1 MLPVI
6 DFELRDEF
14 IQLDALLKA
23 TGVTTSGGTAKA
35 MVAAGRVQVDGK
47 LELRKRCKIRL
58 GQVVS
63 SGNTS
68 IRIIAPV
75 IAPAPR

>member
-14 IQLDALLKA
+14 IPLDALLKA

-68 IRIIAPV
+68 IRV